1 MSQTFSH
8 YLVPEI
14 LSQSFKLL
22 EMVSRSPTNTF
33 EDRLSGNHEKDGQ
46 HYLPKHLRDLS
57 WHFQF
62 IFCPYGPRRPMIHP
76 ADYSY
81 NEGTA

>member
-1 MSQTFSH
+1 MSQAFSH

-22 EMVSRSPTNTF
+22 KMVF
-33 EDRLSGNHEKDGQ
+33 RLRGNQGKDGQ